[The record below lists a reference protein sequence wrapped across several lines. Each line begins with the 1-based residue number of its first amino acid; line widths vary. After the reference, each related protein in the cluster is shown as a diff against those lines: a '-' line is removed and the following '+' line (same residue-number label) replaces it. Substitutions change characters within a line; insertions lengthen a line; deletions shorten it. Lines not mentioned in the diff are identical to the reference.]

1 MATSNLFPT
10 VTPVSAVLLDA
21 RRVGGLKG
29 PYVKIELAAE
39 GQRVGAISFD
49 SDEEWLDRL
58 SGPLASQ
65 VFDLMTLPGQDRD
78 AIVGVHDDHRYPALW
93 HMPEDLCPVEGV
105 LPAVQALIH
114 EVQAAPLKTFLLD
127 VFARRDMHQVFWTMP
142 ASIRHHHAYPGG
154 LAAHSME
161 VATDI
166 AQHVGLT
173 DIERDLGIAAGLLH
187 DVGKVWAYS
196 RDMQLTTAARA
207 MGHEL
212 LGLSRLEPYLRDL
225 ERHWCDGAY
234 AMRLLLSGQCRMR
247 PDGSLPHSLVQ
258 RLRACDQ
265 RSAEAANRIDGQ
277 RQRRVWTP
285 RPCPTPSHA
294 AMR

>member
-1 MATSNLFPT
+1 MATSNPLPL

-21 RRVGGLKG
+21 RSVKGTGGPCVRLQ
-29 PYVKIELAAE
+29 LASE
-39 GQRVGAISFD
+39 GQRVEAIGFD

-65 VFDLMTLPGQDRD
+65 VFDLMTLSGQGRD
-78 AIVGVHDDHRYPALW
+78 AVVGIRDDHLYPALW
-93 HMPEDLCPVEGV
+93 HLPADLCPVDGV
-105 LPAVQALIH
+105 LPGVQGLIH
-114 EVQAAPLKTFLLD
+114 DIQAAPLKTFLLD
-127 VFARRDMHQVFWTMP
+127 VFARRDMHQIFWTMP

-154 LAAHSME
+154 LAAHSLE

-173 DIERDLGIAAGLLH
+173 DIERDLGIAAALLH
-187 DVGKVWAYS
+187 DVGKVWAYT
-196 RDMQLTTAARA
+196 RDMQLTTAAQA

-225 ERHWCDGAY
+225 ERQWCDGAY
-234 AMRLLLSGQCRMR
+234 AMRVLLSGQCRMR
-247 PDGSLPHSLVQ
+247 SDGSLPHSLAQ

-265 RSAEAANRIDGQ
+265 RSAEAANRTDGQ
-277 RQRRVWTP
+277 RRRRVWTP
-285 RPCPTPSHA
+285 RPCPNPSQA
-294 AMR
+294 VMR

>member
-1 MATSNLFPT
+1 MATSDPLPL

-21 RRVGGLKG
+21 QSVKGTGGPCVRLL
-29 PYVKIELAAE
+29 LASE
-39 GQRVGAISFD
+39 GQRVEAIGFE

-65 VFDLMTLPGQDRD
+65 VFDLMTLSGQSRD
-78 AIVGVHDDHRYPALW
+78 AVVGIRDDHLYPALW
-93 HMPEDLCPVEGV
+93 HLPADLCPVEGV
-105 LPAVQALIH
+105 LPGVQTLIHDVQAG
-114 EVQAAPLKTFLLD
+114 PLKTFLLD

-173 DIERDLGIAAGLLH
+173 DIERDLGVAAALLH
-187 DVGKVWAYS
+187 DVGKVWAYTP
-196 RDMQLTTAARA
+196 DMQLTTAAQA

-212 LGLSRLEPYLRDL
+212 LGLSRLEPYLRNL
-225 ERHWCDGAY
+225 ERQWCDGAY
-234 AMRLLLSGQCRMR
+234 AMRVLLSGQCRMR

-265 RSAEAANRIDGQ
+265 RSAEAANRSDG
-277 RQRRVWTP
+277 RNQRRVWTP

-294 AMR
+294 SMR